1 MLQLIFFCKFAE
13 LEPCPFQYQ
22 KRLLQR
28 WWMVVQEVVKVEVV
42 RI

>member
-28 WWMVVQEVVKVEVV
+28 WMVVQEVVKVEVV